1 MLILPH
7 ASDEAKRSDE
17 DITPN
22 IARMKGWAKGSGTL
36 WTVMLAIGF
45 SGKREHKSLWKEKD
59 LMDMSKSSYNF

>member
-7 ASDEAKRSDE
+7 ASDEAKRADE

-22 IARMKGWAKGSGTL
+22 IARMKGWAKASGTL

-45 SGKREHKSLWKEKD
+45 SGKRAHKSLWNEKD
-59 LMDMSKSSYNF
+59 LRDRSKSSDNV